1 MSTSNQ
7 KILISRDVI
16 FNENTHIDQQI
27 DIQEDKQELIDFNQF
42 QNPTISN
49 NTQLLHKNNQISRLY
64 NQFSRMYN
72 QINRIYNQI
81 NKNHQVKLI

>member
-7 KILISRDVI
+7 KILISSDVI

-42 QNPTISN
+42 QNPIISN
-49 NTQLLHKNNQISRLY
+49 NIQLLHRNNQIS
-64 NQFSRMYN
+64 
-72 QINRIYNQI
+72 RIYNQI